1 MSAMV
6 AQLIARSCE
15 SFFMPAAPYSVTDWK
30 RCGYNVRMT
39 IDHREL
45 FGLFSGPTEIAR
57 FLGIKQPSVQG
68 WKLADGRVSIPVF
81 RLMQLAP
88 EIEVRSGGRISR
100 KDLFPDCWQKYWPE
114 LDKQA
119 D

>member
-1 MSAMV
+1 MAWLSNV
-6 AQLIARSCE
+6 ERL
-15 SFFMPAAPYSVTDWK
+15 
-30 RCGYNVRMT
+30 GYNIRMT

-68 WKLADGRVSIPVF
+68 WKLADGRVSIPEF